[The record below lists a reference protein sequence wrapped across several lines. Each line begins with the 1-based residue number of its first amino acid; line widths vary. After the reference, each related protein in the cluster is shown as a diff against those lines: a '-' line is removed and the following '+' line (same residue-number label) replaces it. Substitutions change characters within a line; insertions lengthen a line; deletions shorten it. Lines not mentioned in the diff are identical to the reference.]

1 MRTYKDE
8 PTQLRYAFVN
18 ILLDYAAK
26 DSRIIALD
34 ADLAGSSGFNA
45 FQKKFPDR
53 FFNCGIAEANMIGIA
68 AGLSAAGKIPFAH
81 SFGTFASR
89 RTCDQICI
97 SGAHTN
103 AHMIIVGTDPGVT
116 AAINGGTHMPL
127 EDMSVLRGIPKI
139 KLIEPTDSA
148 MLTGIFDELIKN
160 PAVYYLR
167 LKRKITP
174 AIFEDGDTFNIGKAN
189 VIRKGKDA
197 SIICSGIMVAE
208 SLIAAN
214 MLESEGINVTV
225 VNMHTWKP
233 VDEDVIAWCARETGA
248 IVTAENHNLF
258 GGLGGAVCEA
268 VCRLEP
274 CRVEQI
280 GVKDELGE
288 VGTEEYLKVRFGL
301 TADNIVNAVKRAIN
315 HKK

>member
-1 MRTYKDE
+1 MREYIDE
-8 PTQLRYAFVN
+8 KKQLRYTFAD
-18 ILLDYAAK
+18 ILLEHAEK
-26 DSRIIALD
+26 DSRITALD
-34 ADLAGSSGFNA
+34 ADLAGSSGFGA
-45 FQKKFPDR
+45 FEKRFPER

-97 SGAHTN
+97 SGTHTN

-116 AAINGGTHMPL
+116 AAINGRTHMPF
-127 EDMSVLRGIPKI
+127 EDMAVLRGLPKI
-139 KLIEPTDSA
+139 KLIEPTDST
-148 MLTGIFDELIKN
+148 MLRGIFPELIN
-160 PAVYYLR
+160 VPAVYYIR

-174 AIFEDGDTFNIGKAN
+174 AIFEDTDTFKIGKAN

-208 SLIAAN
+208 SLMAAN
-214 MLESEGINVTV
+214 ILESEGYDVTV

-233 VDEDVIAWCARETGA
+233 IDEDIVAWCAKETGV
-248 IVTAENHNLF
+248 IVTAENHNIY

-268 VCRLEP
+268 VCKFEP
-274 CRVEQI
+274 CRVEMV
-280 GVKDELGE
+280 GVNDEFGE
-288 VGTEEYLKVRFGL
+288 VGTEEYLKTRFGL
-301 TADNIVNAVKRAIN
+301 TAENVVKAVKRAVN
-315 HKK
+315 SK

>member
-1 MRTYKDE
+1 MRTYTDE

-18 ILLDYAAK
+18 IMLEHAAN
-26 DSRIIALD
+26 DPRIVALD

-45 FQKKFPDR
+45 FQKRFPDR

-89 RTCDQICI
+89 RACDQIYV
-97 SGAHTN
+97 SGIRTN
-103 AHMIIVGTDPGVT
+103 AHMIIVGSDPGVT
-116 AAINGGTHMPL
+116 AAINGGTHMPF

-139 KLIEPTDSA
+139 KLIEPTDSVI
-148 MLTGIFDELIKN
+148 LRGIFDELIKK

-167 LKRKITP
+167 LKRKNTP
-174 AIFEDGDTFNIGKAN
+174 AIYNDSDTFNIGKAN
-189 VIRKGKDA
+189 IIRKGKSA

-208 SLIAAN
+208 SLKAADI
-214 MLESEGINVTV
+214 LETEGIDVTV

-233 VDEDVIAWCARETGA
+233 VDEDVIAWCSRETGA
-248 IVTAENHNLF
+248 IVTAENHNIF

-274 CRVEQI
+274 CRVEPV
-280 GVKDELGE
+280 GVNDELGE
-288 VGTEEYLKVRFGL
+288 VGDEEFLKARFGL
-301 TADNIVNAVKRAIN
+301 TADNIVKAVKRAIS